1 MHQNFFHDNFSDY
14 IDKII
19 KITITIWKFLFY
31 MEMRR
36 FDMFKMFFLLIV
48 FLSSSLFAQS
58 TSVLDDKVQ
67 LKDEDFVKSIV
78 EADTIIAGR
87 YIQGGKTKAKV
98 LVEKAYVGD
107 VSGEIEI
114 TGIDN
119 EKLRQRYKRDAY
131 KKAEVYIFVLKKDT
145 KSYRLLPNSITI
157 PMTKEN
163 KANFSF
169 NTPHQMTFWLPFD
182 ERLLEVAIKAIREKS
197 DNMKSDS
204 TQENFSKLLNEYTEK
219 KDTASLRET
228 LAVAKL
234 AQLSFDEEKYT
245 ALASG
250 TDTLSC
256 LAVKF
261 SGKIMGEIYFNQN
274 IMPKA
279 ESFNADNQTAF
290 GYAAMSIY
298 SKQSVPVI
306 GRMLNKISLYAP
318 SSSECFPEPK
328 PATNKEVFVRAIIE
342 IDSPDTIRLLA
353 TQLESGDA
361 DWLAKVLAIIAEY
374 DGADLVEL
382 VLKAA
387 TNERVSERKLEF
399 NNYFNRVKSKEVAKT
414 LVSLFNKSADSYWKK
429 TILSVVGTYQFAE
442 SLPFLIQVMNED
454 SKEEIRTTAAMSV
467 GQLGNAGGAK
477 PLYEFVVREKSILAK
492 SIGIQS
498 LAKIGDKSVQ
508 DYLKALVKDEA
519 DPKVREE
526 AANAIEDN
534 LFILRY
540 GREKN

>member
-1 MHQNFFHDNFSDY
+1 MLKNV
-14 IDKII
+14 
-19 KITITIWKFLFY
+19 
-31 MEMRR
+31 
-36 FDMFKMFFLLIV
+36 FFLMI
-48 FLSSSLFAQS
+48 FLTSSLFAQ
-58 TSVLDDKVQ
+58 SVLDDKVQ

-78 EADTIIAGR
+78 EADTVIAGR

-114 TGIDN
+114 IGIDG
-119 EKLRQRYKRDAY
+119 EKLRQAFKRDAY
-131 KKAEVYIFVLKKDT
+131 KKADVYVFILKKGA
-145 KSYRLLPNSITI
+145 KNYKLLENSITI
-157 PMTKEN
+157 PITREN

-169 NTPHQMTFWLPFD
+169 NTPHQINFWVPFD
-182 ERLLEVAIKAIREKS
+182 EKLLEVAIKAIREHADKMQ
-197 DNMKSDS
+197 NES
-204 TQENFSKLLNEYTEK
+204 TQDAFSKLLDEYTTK

-234 AQLSFDEEKYT
+234 AQLSFDEEIYT
-245 ALASG
+245 NLASG

-261 SGKIMGEIYFNQN
+261 SGKIMGELYFDHN
-274 IMPKA
+274 ILPKA
-279 ESFNADNQTAF
+279 ETLNADNQTAF

-306 GRMLNKISLYAP
+306 GKMLNKIDLYSPA
-318 SSSECFPEPK
+318 SSECFPDPK
-328 PATNKEVFVRAIIE
+328 PASNKEVFVRALIE
-342 IDSPDTIRLLA
+342 IDSPDTIKLLA
-353 TQLESGDA
+353 TQLDSGDA
-361 DWLAKVLAIIAEY
+361 NWLAKVLSIISEY

-387 TNERVSERKLEF
+387 TNERISERKLEF
-399 NNYFNRVKSKEVAKT
+399 SNYFNKVKSKDVADT
-414 LVSLFNKSADSYWKK
+414 LISLFNKSSDSYWKK
-429 TILSVVGTYQFAE
+429 TILSVVGTYKFPE
-442 SLPFLIQVMNED
+442 SLPFLIQIMNED

-477 PLYEFVVREKSILAK
+477 PLYDFVVREKSILAK

-508 DYLKALVKDEA
+508 DFLKKLVSEEA

-540 GREKN
+540 GREKD

>member
-1 MHQNFFHDNFSDY
+1 
-14 IDKII
+14 
-19 KITITIWKFLFY
+19 
-31 MEMRR
+31 
-36 FDMFKMFFLLIV
+36 MFKIV
-48 FLSSSLFAQS
+48 FLLVIFFSSSLFGQ
-58 TSVLDDKVQ
+58 SVLDDKVQ
-67 LKDEDFVKSIV
+67 LKDTDFIKSV
-78 EADTIIAGR
+78 ETADTIIQGR

-98 LVEKAYVGD
+98 TVEKAYVGD
-107 VSGEIEI
+107 ISGDIEI
-114 TGIDN
+114 SGLDN
-119 EKLRQRYKRDAY
+119 EKIRLRYKRDAY
-131 KKAEVYIFVLKKDT
+131 KKGDAYIFILKKGSKDY
-145 KSYRLLPNSITI
+145 KLLPDSITI
-157 PMTKEN
+157 PVTRDN
-163 KANFSF
+163 KVNFSF
-169 NTPHQMTFWLPFD
+169 NTPYQINFWQFFD
-182 ERLLEVAIKAIREKS
+182 ERLLEVAIKAIREKA
-197 DNMKSDS
+197 DNMQNDS
-204 TQENFSKLLNEYTEK
+204 TKETFEQLVNEFVEK
-219 KDTASLRET
+219 KDTASLRT
-228 LAVAKL
+228 ALAVAKL
-234 AQLSFDEEKYT
+234 GGLSIDDDKYT
-245 ALASG
+245 AFISG

-261 SGKIMGEIYFNQN
+261 SGEIKGDLYFNQH
-274 IMPKA
+274 ILTKA

-290 GYAAMSIY
+290 GFAAMNLY

-306 GRMLNKISLYAP
+306 GKLLNKIDLYAP
-318 SSSECFPEPK
+318 SSSECFPYQK
-328 PATNKEVFVRAIIE
+328 PATNKEVFVRALIE

-353 TQLESGDA
+353 SQLDSGDA
-361 DWLAKVLAIIAEY
+361 AWLAKVLAIIAEY

-387 TNERVSERKLEF
+387 TNERISERKLEF
-399 NNYFNRVKSKEVAKT
+399 SNYFNKVKSKDVAST

-442 SLPFLIQVMNED
+442 SLPFLIQVLNED
-454 SKEEIRTTAAMSV
+454 SKEEIRTTAAMSI

-477 PLYEFVVREKSILAK
+477 PLYDFVVREKSILAK

-508 DYLKALVKDEA
+508 EYLKKLVSDET

>member
-1 MHQNFFHDNFSDY
+1 MSFVF
-14 IDKII
+14 I
-19 KITITIWKFLFY
+19 KV
-31 MEMRR
+31 EV
-36 FDMFKMFFLLIV
+36 DMFKIGFLLVV
-48 FLSSSLFAQS
+48 FFCSSLFGQ
-58 TSVLDDKVQ
+58 SVLDDKVQ

-107 VSGEIEI
+107 VSGDIEI

-119 EKLRQRYKRDAY
+119 EKIRLRYKRDAY
-131 KKAEVYIFVLKKDT
+131 KKADIYLFVLKKGA
-145 KSYRLLPNSITI
+145 KNYQLIENSITI
-157 PMTKEN
+157 PFTREN

-169 NTPHQMTFWLPFD
+169 NTPHLINFWMPFD
-182 ERLLEVAIKAIREKS
+182 ERLLEVAVKAIREHADKMQS
-197 DNMKSDS
+197 ES
-204 TQENFSKLLNEYTEK
+204 TQAAFSKLVDEYVEQ
-219 KDTASLRET
+219 KDTASLRES

-234 AQLSFDEEKYT
+234 AGLSFDEEKYT
-245 ALASG
+245 ALVSG
-250 TDTLSC
+250 TDALSC

-261 SGKIMGEIYFNQN
+261 SGEIMGEIYFNHN
-274 IMPKA
+274 ILTKA

-306 GRMLNKISLYAP
+306 GKILNKINLYSP
-318 SSSECFPEPK
+318 SSSECFPYQK
-328 PATNKEVFVRAIIE
+328 PPSNKEVFVRALIE

-353 TQLESGDA
+353 TQLDSGTA
-361 DWLAKVLAIIAEY
+361 EWLAKVLAIISEY

-399 NNYFNRVKSKEVAKT
+399 SNYFNRVKSKDVADA
-414 LVSLFNKSADSYWKK
+414 LIALFNKNSDSYWKK
-429 TILSVVGTYQFAE
+429 TILSVVGTYKFPE
-442 SLPFLIQVMNED
+442 SLPFLIQVLNED
-454 SKEEIRTTAAMSV
+454 SKEEIRTTAAMSI
-467 GQLGNAGGAK
+467 GQIGNVGGAK
-477 PLYEFVVREKSILAK
+477 PLYDFVVREKSILAK

-508 DYLKALVKDEA
+508 DYLKKLVSEEA

-540 GREKN
+540 GREKD

>member
-1 MHQNFFHDNFSDY
+1 
-14 IDKII
+14 
-19 KITITIWKFLFY
+19 
-31 MEMRR
+31 
-36 FDMFKMFFLLIV
+36 MFKMLFLLVV
-48 FLSSSLFAQS
+48 FCTSSLFAQS
-58 TSVLDDKVQ
+58 ASVLDDKVQ

-78 EADTIIAGR
+78 EADTVIAGR

-98 LVEKAYVGD
+98 SVEKAYVGD

-114 TGIDN
+114 TGMDG
-119 EKLRQRYKRDAY
+119 EKLRKRYKRDAY
-131 KKAEVYIFVLKKDT
+131 KKGDLYVFVLKKDS

-157 PMTKEN
+157 PLAQDN

-169 NTPHQMTFWLPFD
+169 NTPHLMNFWLPFD
-182 ERLLEVAIKAIREKS
+182 ERLLEVAVKAIREKA

-228 LAVAKL
+228 LAVARL
-234 AQLSFDEEKYT
+234 AQLHFDEEKYT

-261 SGKIMGEIYFNQN
+261 SGKIMGEIYFNNN
-274 IMPKA
+274 ILPKA
-279 ESFNADNQTAF
+279 ETFNADNQTAF
-290 GYAAMSIY
+290 GYAAMGIY
-298 SKQSVPVI
+298 SKQSIPVI
-306 GRMLNKISLYAP
+306 GRMLNKIDFYSPA
-318 SSSECFPEPK
+318 SSECFPDPK
-328 PATNKEVFVRAIIE
+328 PASNKEVFVRAIIE

-414 LVSLFNKSADSYWKK
+414 LVSLFNKSSDSYWKK

-442 SLPFLIQVMNED
+442 SLPFLIQIMNED

>member
-1 MHQNFFHDNFSDY
+1 
-14 IDKII
+14 
-19 KITITIWKFLFY
+19 
-31 MEMRR
+31 
-36 FDMFKMFFLLIV
+36 MFKMFFLLIV

-58 TSVLDDKVQ
+58 ASVLDDKVQ

-114 TGIDN
+114 TGIDG
-119 EKLRQRYKRDAY
+119 EKLRRRYKRDAY
-131 KKAEVYIFVLKKDT
+131 KKADVYLFIMKKDT
-145 KSYRLLPNSITI
+145 KSYKLLPNSITI

-169 NTPHQMTFWLPFD
+169 NTPHLMNFWLPFD
-182 ERLLEVAIKAIREKS
+182 ERLLEVAVKAIREKA

-204 TQENFSKLLNEYTEK
+204 TQDSFSKLLDEFTAK
-219 KDTASLRET
+219 KDNASLRET
-228 LAVAKL
+228 LAVARLGQL
-234 AQLSFDEEKYT
+234 AFDEEAYT
-245 ALASG
+245 VLASG

-261 SGKIMGEIYFNQN
+261 SGQIMGEMYFDHN
-274 IMPKA
+274 ILPKA
-279 ESFNADNQTAF
+279 ETFNADNQTAF

-306 GRMLNKISLYAP
+306 GRMLNKINIYSP

-328 PATNKEVFVRAIIE
+328 PATNKEVFVRALIE
-342 IDSPDTIRLLA
+342 IDSPDTIKLLA
-353 TQLESGDA
+353 TQLDSGDA
-361 DWLAKVLAIIAEY
+361 NWLARVLAIIAEY

-387 TNERVSERKLEF
+387 TNERISERKLEF
-399 NNYFNRVKSKEVAKT
+399 SNYFNKVKSKEVAKT
-414 LVSLFNKSADSYWKK
+414 LVSLFGKSADSYWKK

>member
-19 KITITIWKFLFY
+19 KIIITIRKFLFY
-31 MEMRR
+31 TKGWR

-169 NTPHQMTFWLPFD
+169 NTPHQMNFWLPFD
-182 ERLLEVAIKAIREKS
+182 ERLLEVAVKAIREHADKMQ
-197 DNMKSDS
+197 NES
-204 TQENFSKLLNEYTEK
+204 TQDAFFKLLDEYTEK
-219 KDTASLRET
+219 KDTASLREA

-234 AQLSFDEEKYT
+234 AQLRFDEEKYT
-245 ALASG
+245 DLASG

-274 IMPKA
+274 ILPKA

-306 GRMLNKISLYAP
+306 GRMLNKISLYSP

-414 LVSLFNKSADSYWKK
+414 LVSLFGKSADSYWKK
-429 TILSVVGTYQFAE
+429 TILSVVGTYQFAA

-467 GQLGNAGGAK
+467 GQLGNAGGTK

>member
-1 MHQNFFHDNFSDY
+1 ML
-14 IDKII
+14 KV
-19 KITITIWKFLFY
+19 L
-31 MEMRR
+31 
-36 FDMFKMFFLLIV
+36 FLLIV
-48 FLSSSLFAQS
+48 FFSSSLFAQS
-58 TSVLDDKVQ
+58 ASVLDDKVQ
-67 LKDEDFVKSIV
+67 LKDADFVKSIV
-78 EADTIIAGR
+78 DADTIIIGR
-87 YIQGGKTKAKV
+87 YIQGGKTKAKI

-114 TGIDN
+114 TGIDG

-131 KKAEVYIFVLKKDT
+131 KKADLYVFILKKGS
-145 KSYRLLPNSITI
+145 KSYKLLENSITI
-157 PMTKEN
+157 PIRDN

-169 NTPHQMTFWLPFD
+169 NTPYLINFWVPFD
-182 ERLLEVAIKAIREKS
+182 EQLLEVAVKAIREHAYKMQ
-197 DNMKSDS
+197 NES
-204 TQENFSKLLNEYTEK
+204 TQDTFSKLLSEYSAK
-219 KDTASLRET
+219 KDNASMRES
-228 LAVAKL
+228 LAIAKL
-234 AQLSFDEEKYT
+234 AQLSFDEELFT
-245 ALASG
+245 NLIAG
-250 TDTLSC
+250 TDTLAC

-261 SGKIMGEIYFNQN
+261 SGDIMGEIYFNHN
-274 IMPKA
+274 ILPKA

-290 GYAAMSIY
+290 GYAAMGIY

-306 GRMLNKISLYAP
+306 GKMLNRINLYSP
-318 SSSECFPEPK
+318 SSSECFPDTK
-328 PATNKEVFVRAIIE
+328 PASNKEVFVRALIE
-342 IDSPDTIRLLA
+342 IDSPDTIKLLA
-353 TQLESGDA
+353 TQLDSGDA
-361 DWLAKVLAIIAEY
+361 AWLAKVLSIISEY

-387 TNERVSERKLEF
+387 TNERISERKLEF
-399 NNYFNRVKSKEVAKT
+399 SNYFNKVKSKDVAQT
-414 LVSLFNKSADSYWKK
+414 LVSLFNKSSDSYWKK

-477 PLYEFVVREKSILAK
+477 PLYDFIVREKSILAK

-508 DYLKALVKDEA
+508 DFLKKLVSEES

-540 GREKN
+540 GREKD